1 MSSPG
6 TVTGAE
12 RPKITLHIPEDIQ
25 EKYNYAL
32 EELPEGPNTLIGYED
47 QLNRLEVQINNI
59 DLKSVMLTGK
69 AGVGKTATVEQ
80 LVYNM
85 NHRPNYQLLVVSL
98 ALEEL
103 GEFDDHI
110 FIGRMRSLL
119 TDMRKIRK
127 ATEEFNHVNHVN
139 MAIFIDEIHKLRF
152 YGTTADSSA
161 AMNALK
167 DKLARSEFPIIT
179 ATTDKEYLHYLSKD
193 EAFGR
198 RFHKISFEEPNRET
212 TLKILERRLTYWH
225 EHEGREIPKISN
237 GFFDELLDVTN
248 SYIRNEGNPAKSI
261 KVLSSAVSYCEW
273 YTGKYGKKHALDHE
287 ALAFVLEGEGYNIDI
302 TNRISAIKAELERQV
317 LGQPLALHTIISIL
331 NAAVYLPRERKKPL
345 MTLFLAGT
353 TGTGKT
359 QSAKA
364 LATALY
370 GDERAM
376 VVLNGGDY
384 STPEDALKAQHF
396 IGNSVQVNKQVIILL
411 DEIEKAHRNVHDGL
425 MRVIDEG
432 VVQDEN
438 GNEYS
443 IANTVVIAT
452 SNLGADIFNDLS
464 LTMNLNQIDHPEILT
479 EGMLN
484 AWYTKAASV
493 KRALQ
498 NGDPDLNNGIKPEFL
513 ERFTMLVPFLPLARK
528 NSADIAQMNLVKLQ
542 KSLFKAH
549 IKLQLPPRLTNQEWQ
564 SLLINSKYDG
574 VNQVAVMIAENVLNS
589 ESKMEGARAIIRF
602 IDTTIKPAVA
612 DALAYRTDH
621 QLSLDNGVFTLST
634 NGHATW
640 ENSEGLR
647 PGVIVDYREKE

>member
-1 MSSPG
+1 MSFAG
-6 TVTGAE
+6 MATVVK
-12 RPKITLHIPEDIQ
+12 RPKIELHIPEDIQ
-25 EKYNYAL
+25 KKYNYAL
-32 EELPEGPNTLIGYED
+32 EELPEGANTLIGYEK
-47 QLNRLEVQINNI
+47 QLDRLEVQINNV
-59 DLKSVMLTGK
+59 DLKNVMLTGK

-85 NHRPNYQLLVVSL
+85 NHRSNQQLMIVSL

-103 GEFDDHI
+103 GEFEDHV

-119 TDMRKIRK
+119 TDMRLIRK
-127 ATEEFNHVNHVN
+127 ATEEFNQVDHVN

-179 ATTDKEYLHYLSKD
+179 ATTDKEYLHYISQD

-198 RFHKISFEEPNRET
+198 RFHKIAFEEPDRAT
-212 TLKILERRLTYWH
+212 TLQILEKRLAYWH
-225 EHEGREIPKISN
+225 DHDHREIPKIST

-248 SYIRNEGNPAKSI
+248 NYIRNEGNPAKSI

-273 YTGKYGKKHALDHE
+273 YAGRFGKPHDLDHA

-302 TNRISAIKAELERQV
+302 TNRVSAIKAELERQV
-317 LGQPLALHTIISIL
+317 LGQPLALNTITGIL
-331 NAAVYLPRERKKPL
+331 NSAVYLPRDRKKPL

-359 QSAKA
+359 QTAKA

-396 IGNSVQVNKQVIILL
+396 IGNSIQVNKQVVILL

-432 VVQDEN
+432 VVRDEN
-438 GNEYS
+438 DNEYS

-464 LTMNLNQIDHPEILT
+464 LTMHLNQIEHPEVLT
-479 EGMLN
+479 EGMLD
-484 AWYTKAASV
+484 AWYKKAASV

-498 NGDPDLNNGIKPEFL
+498 NGDPDLNNGLKPEFL

-542 KSLFKAH
+542 RTLFKAH
-549 IKLQLPPRLTNQEWQ
+549 IKLQLPPRLSNREWRG
-564 SLLINSKYDG
+564 LLENSKYDN
-574 VNQVAVMIAENVLNS
+574 VNQIAVLIAENVLNA

-602 IDTTIKPAVA
+602 IDTTIKPAIA
-612 DALAYRTDH
+612 DALSYRKERH
-621 QLSLDNGVFTLST
+621 LSLKTGVFTLST
-634 NGHATW
+634 NGHGTW
-640 ENSEGLR
+640 ESTEGLR
-647 PGVIVDYREKE
+647 PGVIVKFEEKE